1 MHNRLVIYQSI
12 NQFYICSW
20 IKCHTIRF
28 FNNTISV
35 QVRYIIETKE
45 VALIEYNRFIFPR
58 EYSGEGRFFVSI
70 VLYLILIDYAMSFNL
85 SYTCTLFSKGFN

>member
-1 MHNRLVIYQSI
+1 MHNRLVIYKSI

-20 IKCHTIRF
+20 IKCHTICF

-58 EYSGEGRFFVSI
+58 EYSGEGRFFC
-70 VLYLILIDYAMSFNL
+70 FNSTV
-85 SYTCTLFSKGFN
+85 SYTY